1 MYAIA
6 IEEVFSYSGNA
17 WRGQLRDLAASY
29 MLDALGSPTL
39 SLDAFHL
46 LYSGGRIGQLLSQG
60 GQGVE
65 QYCGVLDRAAGL
77 PSLVCPQAHTE
88 RASGLRL

>member
-46 LYSGGRIGQLLSQG
+46 LSQG

-77 PSLVCPQAHTE
+77 PSLVCPQAHT
-88 RASGLRL
+88 